1 MRQAQPGLP
10 AFEYEC
16 PDAYEDVYEI
26 LAKASAE
33 AVPFMGGTDLF
44 VQMRDGARK
53 PHVLVD
59 LKTLPGLKGID
70 EVDGG
75 FLVGAATTLNQVGE
89 DERVMKKLP
98 MLCEAIE
105 AIASYQLRNRA
116 TIGGNL
122 CNASPAADTAPSL
135 LVLEAV
141 MVIVGPDG
149 ERKLPIGEYFKG
161 PGKTA
166 LKAGEILKAVFIPVP
181 PKGYVGTYQ
190 KLGRNASGDLAI
202 VGVAG
207 LMLPDKDKPG
217 GNEVRLALAS
227 VAPTPIRVPAAEELL
242 AEKGLSEDTIKDA
255 AALARETSKPIDD
268 TRATGAYRKAMVGAL
283 TQKVLQH
290 LVEAKKEA
298 GK

>member
-26 LAKASAE
+26 LTKASAD

-44 VQMRDGARK
+44 VQMRDGVKK

-75 FLVGAATTLNQVGE
+75 FLIGAATTLNQVGE
-89 DERVMKKLP
+89 DERVKEKLP
-98 MLCEAIE
+98 LLCEAIE

-122 CNASPAADTAPSL
+122 CNASPAADTAPPL

-149 ERKLPIGEYFKG
+149 ERKLPIKDYFKG

-166 LKAGEILKAVFIPVP
+166 LKAGELLKAVFIPVP
-181 PKGYVGTYQ
+181 PEGYLGTYL

-207 LMLPDKDKPG
+207 LLLPNKDKPSG
-217 GNEVRLALAS
+217 YEARIALAS
-227 VAPTPIRVPAAEELL
+227 VAPTPIRVPAAEAVL
-242 AEKGLSEDTIKDA
+242 AEKGLNETGIPEA
-255 AALARETSKPIDD
+255 AALAMEAAKPIDD
-268 TRATGAYRKAMVGAL
+268 TRATAAYRKAMVRAL
-283 TQKVLQH
+283 TKKVLEG
-290 LVEAKKEA
+290 LKEAKKEA
-298 GK
+298 GL